1 MMKLYPVVKLKPNQ
15 QAKNKPV
22 VKKIFFLFYDLVIQ
36 NIITV
41 YCTDWITTWLELDK
55 LIRIFFLPE
64 HLILGQ

>member
-1 MMKLYPVVKLKPNQ
+1 MMKVNPVVKLKPNQ

-41 YCTDWITTWLELDK
+41 YCTD
-55 LIRIFFLPE
+55 
-64 HLILGQ
+64 